1 MVQTSDRKISTHVW
15 ASHGVLYKSPAWRVR
30 IHEQAA
36 LIEHALPVFHEL
48 MHLPENISVRL
59 AGLKARNLRG
69 RYIDSRRLVEISASL
84 KGDQLL
90 TTLAHELVHAEQYN
104 TGKLKNE
111 WSNRGWVHQWEGDMN
126 YNKGSTYKAY
136 RNQPWEIE
144 AFGREK
150 ILADVVWHRIR
161 DVV

>member
-1 MVQTSDRKISTHVW
+1 MVQTSDIKISTHVS
-15 ASHGVLYKSPAWRVR
+15 ASYAAYYKSPAWRAR
-30 IHEQAA
+30 LQQRAA

-48 MHLPENISVRL
+48 LHLPASITVRI
-59 AGLKARNLRG
+59 AGLKSRSLRG
-69 RYIDSRRLVEISASL
+69 RYVYSTCTAELSYSL
-84 KGDQLL
+84 SDERLL

-136 RNQPWEIE
+136 RNQPWEVE

-150 ILADVVWHRIR
+150 ILAEVVWQRIR